1 MPFIFNGESP
11 KILTYNG
18 NDVLKFISRIGGAND
33 LIWQKA
39 SITAPS
45 NLKVNGAASSTSS
58 SCKLTWDAAT
68 VTGSDSGI
76 TYHIYKDGTEY
87 ATTTGTSYT
96 FSASEITGWSNVS
109 FTVAAYNEDA
119 GYSSQTAD
127 VTFTYKAPASISS
140 PYNLKVNGLSSDTDS
155 YCNLTW
161 SAATLSNASGGITYY
176 IYKDGTQVATTTDTS
191 YSFSAST
198 IANWSGASLK
208 VDAYNSEAGWSGY
221 SNTVTFTYKEP
232 VTLSAPSNLK
242 VNGATSSSNSVCKLT
257 WSAATLSG
265 ATGTI
270 TYHIYK
276 DGTDIGNTTSTSYTV
291 SASTITGWQNA
302 RLTVKAY
309 NSSAGYSAASNAVT
323 FTYKVMSTTVTV
335 SASKYATTDNSSF
348 ANSGGTSCIVGRST
362 KSTPVGTA
370 MKFNAP
376 SGGWSQFSKAVL
388 HVQRT
393 GGSASATVQ
402 VGKLNVAYSTTLYTT
417 EFYYGNYGTSIG
429 SANASAAT
437 SWFSLDISS
446 ALPSGSGELGITL
459 TSTNAYAAVDGTN
472 AYISLSN

>member
-1 MPFIFNGESP
+1 MPFTFNGESP
-11 KILTYNG
+11 NILTYNG

-39 SITAPS
+39 TITAPS
-45 NLKVNGAASSTSS
+45 NLKVNGATSSTSS
-58 SCKLTWDAAT
+58 SCELTWDAAA

-76 TYHIYKDGTEY
+76 TYHIYKDGAEY
-87 ATTTGTSYT
+87 ATTASTSYT
-96 FSASEITGWSNVS
+96 FSASEITSWSNVS
-109 FTVAAYNEDA
+109 LTVAAYNEDA
-119 GYSSQTAD
+119 GYSATSDA

-161 SAATLSNASGGITYY
+161 SAATLSNASGSITYY

-191 YSFSAST
+191 YSFSS
-198 IANWSGASLK
+198 
-208 VDAYNSEAGWSGY
+208 
-221 SNTVTFTYKEP
+221 
-232 VTLSAPSNLK
+232 
-242 VNGATSSSNSVCKLT
+242 
-257 WSAATLSG
+257 
-265 ATGTI
+265 
-270 TYHIYK
+270 
-276 DGTDIGNTTSTSYTV
+276 
-291 SASTITGWQNA
+291 STITGWQNA
-302 RLTVKAY
+302 SLTVKAY
-309 NSSAGYSAASNAVT
+309 SSSYGYSSASNAVT
-323 FTYKVMSTTVTV
+323 FTYKVTSTTVTV

-362 KSTPVGTA
+362 KDKPVGTA

-402 VGKLNVAYSTTLYTT
+402 VGKLDVAYSTTLYTT
-417 EFYYGNYGTSIG
+417 EFYYGNYDTSIG
-429 SANASAAT
+429 SASASAAT

>member
-1 MPFIFNGESP
+1 MPFTFNGESP

-39 SITAPS
+39 TITAPS
-45 NLKVNGAASSTSS
+45 NLKVNGATSSTSS
-58 SCKLTWDAAT
+58 ICELTWDAAT

-76 TYHIYKDGTEY
+76 TYHIYKDGAEY
-87 ATTTGTSYT
+87 ATTASVSYT
-96 FSASEITGWSNVS
+96 FSASEITSWSNV
-109 FTVAAYNEDA
+109 
-119 GYSSQTAD
+119 
-127 VTFTYKAPASISS
+127 
-140 PYNLKVNGLSSDTDS
+140 
-155 YCNLTW
+155 
-161 SAATLSNASGGITYY
+161 
-176 IYKDGTQVATTTDTS
+176 
-191 YSFSAST
+191 
-198 IANWSGASLK
+198 SLK

-242 VNGATSSSNSVCKLT
+242 VNGAASSSNSVCKLT
-257 WSAATLSG
+257 WTASTLSG

-276 DGTDIGNTTSTSYTV
+276 DGSDIGNTTSTSYTV
-291 SASTITGWQNA
+291 PSSTITGWKNA
-302 RLTVKAY
+302 SLTVKAY
-309 NSSAGYSAASNAVT
+309 NSSYGYSSASNAVT

-362 KSTPVGTA
+362 KDKPVGTA

-402 VGKLNVAYSTTLYTT
+402 IGKLNVAYSTTLYTT
-417 EFYYGNYGTSIG
+417 EFYYGNYDTSIG
-429 SANASAAT
+429 SASASAAT